1 MKKLLLAL
9 LVVLSAC
16 GAGSR
21 PEDAVTGFFNAF
33 KNADFEKVATFMDDE
48 DGLGRLESV
57 KPEGRELIKTM
68 FSGLQT
74 TVGTSEIQGD
84 KAVVNIK
91 LSFVDIQAAMKNTEA
106 EFKSVMSELMTKAG
120 NGNKDQ
126 LQKEM
131 INEVLSLFKKA
142 MSAPNV
148 QRITEDA
155 KINLIKVD
163 NAWKLAKDQRFGNKL
178 FEGLDD
184 VLRLAR

>member
-16 GAGSR
+16 GAGGR

-33 KNADFEKVATFMDDE
+33 KNADFDKVASFMDGD
-48 DGLGRLESV
+48 DGIGQLKSV

-74 TVGTSEIQGD
+74 TVGATEIQGD

-91 LSFVDIQAAMKNTEA
+91 LSFVDVQAAMKNTES
-106 EFKSVMSELMTKAG
+106 EFKAVMTKLMAGAG
-120 NGNKDQ
+120 NANTEQ

-131 INEVLSLFKKA
+131 QNQVLGLFKKA

-155 KINLIKVD
+155 KINLIKIG
-163 NAWKLAKDQRFGNKL
+163 NAWKLAKDQRFGNKM
-178 FEGLDD
+178 FEGLDG